1 MGHAQQIVDSFSTVH
16 GSAAFNMMCSILSLY
31 PRSWHHQTTQQ
42 ICRRSAAPLP
52 GP

>member
-1 MGHAQQIVDSFSTVH
+1 MGHAQQKVDSFSTVH
-16 GSAAFNMMCSILSLY
+16 GSAVFNMMCSILSLY
-31 PRSWHHQTTQQ
+31 PRSLHPHRIQQ